1 MPPARAR
8 TRPPQVLIASHH
20 TGSGHELAPLAE
32 LHGYTVH
39 RAFNGAQALDHA
51 RAVRPDVVLL
61 DESLPDL
68 EPRALSRALRD
79 DVAVGT
85 GAPILLV
92 TTARPAPIEHMAA
105 LRAGVWEFLVRPFN
119 AEEIAAKL
127 HNYVLLKLEADRAR
141 RDGPVQDASGLYT
154 TRGLA
159 LRAQELTLQAFH
171 HDAALAC
178 IALAPAGEAGREDAG
193 AQSAALLGRVLKAAG
208 RRSDAI
214 GRMGPGEFAIVAPG
228 TNAAGAVQLA
238 QRLAHAVRAAAPG
251 ARSLPL
257 RVGYDAVGNTRYTP
271 VEPKNLLSRATTA
284 LKAVRADGSAN
295 WIRAFQEP

>member
-1 MPPARAR
+1 MAPARN
-8 TRPPQVLIASHH
+8 RPPQVLIASHH

-39 RAFNGAQALDHA
+39 RAFSGAQALDRA

-79 DVAVGT
+79 DVAVGS

-92 TTARPAPIEHMAA
+92 ITARPAPIEHVAA
-105 LRAGVWEFLVRPFN
+105 LRAGVWEFLVRPIN
-119 AEEIAAKL
+119 TEEVAAKL
-127 HNYVLLKLEADRAR
+127 HTYVLLKLEADRAR
-141 RDGPVQDASGLYT
+141 RADPVQDASGLYT

-178 IALAPAGEAGREDAG
+178 IALAVVGEAGREDA
-193 AQSAALLGRVLKAAG
+193 QAAGLVGRVLKAAG

-214 GRMGPGEFAIVAPG
+214 GRLGPGEFAIVAPG

-251 ARSLPL
+251 AQSLPL

-271 VEPKNLLSRATTA
+271 VEPKNLLSRATSA
-284 LKAVRADGSAN
+284 LRAAKADGAAS
-295 WIRAFQEP
+295 WIQAFSGP

>member
-1 MPPARAR
+1 MPAARN
-8 TRPPQVLIASHH
+8 RPPQVLIASHPS
-20 TGSGHELAPLAE
+20 GSGHELAPLAE

-39 RAFNGAQALDHA
+39 RAFNGAQALERA
-51 RAVRPDVVLL
+51 RSARPDVVLL
-61 DESLPDL
+61 DESLPGL

-79 DVAVGT
+79 DVAVGSS
-85 GAPILLV
+85 APILLV
-92 TTARPAPIEHMAA
+92 TAARPAPIEHGAA
-105 LRAGVWEFLVRPFN
+105 LRAGVWEFLVRPLDHE
-119 AEEIAAKL
+119 AVAAKL
-127 HNYVLLKLEADRAR
+127 HTYVVLKLEADRAR
-141 RDGPVQDASGLYT
+141 RDDQVQDANGLYT

-178 IALAPAGEAGREDAG
+178 VALAPVSGNGHDG

-214 GRMGPGEFAIVAPG
+214 GRVGPGEFAIVAPG

-238 QRLAHAVRAAAPG
+238 QRIVNAVRAAVPG
-251 ARSLPL
+251 GHALPL

-271 VEPKNLLSRATTA
+271 VEPKNLLSRATSA
-284 LKAVRADGSAN
+284 LRAAKAGGAGGAAN
-295 WIRAFQEP
+295 WIRAFQGP